1 MQEEEEQIKEAIF
14 NGPSPS
20 PTETSPLNPDL
31 EETGPET
38 SEEVQTNGEER
49 STGFEFTKPVNVSPE
64 KRGPVSELPET
75 PEKDEEPLL
84 IRAKRRSL
92 SNSPLVAV
100 RGFLEKVGSEPE
112 KVGSEPEKVGSEPE
126 KVGSEPE
133 KTGSEPEMTGSEP
146 EMTGSEP
153 EMTGSEPEKVEPELE
168 KVGSEPE
175 KVEPEP
181 EKVGSEPDK
190 VEQENV
196 AVPENTERKEER
208 EDDEVLEKGEKDTL
222 CLLSSNLET
231 IIEQA
236 TDSALLQLSNDDL
249 ASLLRR
255 TVERQRQISEF
266 LTRVTLLRATKSNI

>member
-1 MQEEEEQIKEAIF
+1 M
-14 NGPSPS
+14 
-20 PTETSPLNPDL
+20 
-31 EETGPET
+31 
-38 SEEVQTNGEER
+38 
-49 STGFEFTKPVNVSPE
+49 
-64 KRGPVSELPET
+64 
-75 PEKDEEPLL
+75 
-84 IRAKRRSL
+84 
-92 SNSPLVAV
+92 
-100 RGFLEKVGSEPE
+100 EKVGSEPE
-112 KVGSEPEKVGSEPE
+112 KVGS
-126 KVGSEPE
+126 
-133 KTGSEPEMTGSEP
+133 
-146 EMTGSEP
+146 
-153 EMTGSEPEKVEPELE
+153 
-168 KVGSEPE
+168 
-175 KVEPEP
+175 EP